1 MIKKWVTRV
10 GLTLAV
16 SAGTVIGISSP
27 ALAGDTHLI
36 LSDRDGRQVAHMVH
50 VDDGDVFKIYDDQA
64 DGYGPTGYL
73 QIWSPV
79 GGYWV
84 TLKSR
89 HNGAGDGNPVTFQYD
104 VLEGLIYR
112 MKLCH
117 EIAGC
122 SNQPFNE

>member
-16 SAGTVIGISSP
+16 SAGTVVGISSP
-27 ALAGDTHLI
+27 ALAGDTYLL

-73 QIWSPV
+73 QVWTPTAADF
-79 GGYWV
+79 V
-84 TLKSR
+84 TVRSK
-89 HNGAGDGNPVTFQYD
+89 HNGAGDGNPVSFQFD
-104 VLEGLIYR
+104 VLEGIPYR
-112 MKLCH
+112 MRLCH
-117 EIAGC
+117 QIAGC
-122 SNQPFNE
+122 YNQPFHE